1 MKTSALGWVAA
12 TIVLI
17 LSGCAAQKVA
27 LMPESRAK
35 VGAAVVILEV
45 PQEEIFAEINPS
57 NSSAAMGGGLLFALI
72 DTAVNNSRAK
82 DAELK
87 VEPYRNAL
95 HDFDFQALLRREVE
109 RAVADLT
116 WLDTVTVEVDRS
128 PEGKLRQDRLANG
141 TSDSI
146 FVLRV
151 GYSMTPDFGSLHVTG
166 DAKILPTKAGEARR
180 QKDAAKPKATAAT
193 AASEKPS
200 QPLYWQ
206 TFTATQSTPADSPGP
221 AGEVWTRNNGAA
233 LRAALE
239 AATRNLVD
247 QVAEDVDGRRA
258 ANKPK

>member
-1 MKTSALGWVAA
+1 MFRRGTGESPA
-12 TIVLI
+12 TDNAIGGKHHEDQCTRMGGRDHRPDPERLC
-17 LSGCAAQKVA
+17 G
-27 LMPESRAK
+27 PES
-35 VGAAVVILEV
+35 GAHAGIAR
-45 PQEEIFAEINPS
+45 QS
-57 NSSAAMGGGLLFALI
+57 GGGGSDSGSAAGGDLRR
-72 DTAVNNSRAK
+72 DQWR
-82 DAELK
+82 AELK

-193 AASEKPS
+193 AASGKPS